1 MDNFHLNQTCEALQY
16 LGGHSA
22 QLLRIYT
29 LEDWLFQVAIQV
41 DIEHL
46 CDDEIVLS
54 EEKAVIDVD
63 QLRVFL
69 HRRSFKKFYFSEYFS
84 FNLSIICIKF
94 MALAEFNGDDLPV
107 FFHVTT
113 HEYLAKCSSPK

>member
-1 MDNFHLNQTCEALQY
+1 MQTIKGDRVNFHLNQTCEALQY

-54 EEKAVIDVD
+54 ENQIDFCTD
-63 QLRVFL
+63 FRV
-69 HRRSFKKFYFSEYFS
+69 K
-84 FNLSIICIKF
+84 
-94 MALAEFNGDDLPV
+94 
-107 FFHVTT
+107 
-113 HEYLAKCSSPK
+113 